1 MRREDGAIQARAMVT
16 FLVRQAELHMLL
28 VQARDE
34 DHLREILYET
44 GEIDDTLSWS
54 RCDEP
59 LVVHLKMPME
69 LIYGPNGK
77 LRDVDVEAA
86 LPNLV
91 EHVPLTGYIRAN
103 DPIQIRSANAML
115 NALCPNAGSV
125 LTAAYRHA
133 DDASNYVDVSI
144 DPKQLRTALREDL
157 HVDGQLPAARRK
169 VPPGTERL
177 HLYWVQTDDHDE
189 DWFIVAASPV
199 EACQFHEAQ
208 EGYAPG
214 DAWAEF
220 VATVPATAP
229 NRTDGWPSDELLI
242 ACGAK
247 IDRSTTPR
255 VVRFGRRTYA
265 EGMLEGELRK
275 VTDDVSERV
284 GQGRPNGTP
293 PQSTN

>member
-1 MRREDGAIQARAMVT
+1 MVT
-16 FLVRQAELHMLL
+16 FLVRQIDLQLLL

-34 DHLREILYET
+34 EHLKEILYET
-44 GEIDDTLSWS
+44 GEIDETISWS

-59 LVVHLKMPME
+59 LLVHLRLPVE
-69 LIYGPNGK
+69 LDHGPEGK
-77 LRDVDVEAA
+77 VREVDVEKA
-86 LPNLV
+86 LPDLCRSV
-91 EHVPLTGYIRAN
+91 ALTGYVRAN
-103 DPIQIRSANAML
+103 DPVQIRSTNAML

-125 LTAAYRHA
+125 ITAACQRAEEFSDFA
-133 DDASNYVDVSI
+133 DVTIN
-144 DPKQLRTALREDL
+144 PKQLRAALREDL
-157 HVDGQLPAARRK
+157 RADGQLVSSRRK
-169 VPPGTERL
+169 QGDEEERL

-189 DWFIVAASPV
+189 DWFIVATSPA

-229 NRTDGWPSDELLI
+229 DREDGWPSDALLI

-247 IDRSTTPR
+247 LDRTTTPR

-284 GQGRPNGTP
+284 GHGRPNGTP